1 MKAFPASAGE
11 LVRLLDDLIPEVISK
26 PGDSPETIFY
36 ATGRRSVVHL
46 LKQWRDG
53 ALQAAPSAEPR
64 GKGRP
69 TR

>member
-1 MKAFPASAGE
+1 MQKFPATSGE
-11 LVRLLDDLIPEVISK
+11 LLRLLDDLIPEVISK

-53 ALQAAPSAEPR
+53 ALQPAVKVEPR

>member
-1 MKAFPASAGE
+1 MQKFPVSAGE

-26 PGDSPETIFY
+26 PGDSAETIFY

-53 ALQAAPSAEPR
+53 VLQGAAKAEPR
-64 GKGRP
+64 GKGRS

>member
-1 MKAFPASAGE
+1 MKPFPASAGE
-11 LVRLLDDLIPEVISK
+11 LVRALDELFPEVISK
-26 PGDSPETIFY
+26 PGDSPETIFF
-36 ATGRRSVVHL
+36 ATGQRSVVHT

-53 ALQAAPSAEPR
+53 ALRPAVKAEAR